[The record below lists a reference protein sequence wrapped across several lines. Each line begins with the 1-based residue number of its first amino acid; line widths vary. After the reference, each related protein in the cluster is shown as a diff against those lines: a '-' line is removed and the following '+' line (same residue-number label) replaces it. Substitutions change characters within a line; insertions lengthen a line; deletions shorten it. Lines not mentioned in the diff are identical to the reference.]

1 VQFIDA
7 VRQQMRPLQALPA
20 PDRIIDIERHISPPT
35 LPRPAARRTQIRLPP
50 GKSARPAKLALLRP
64 RRQEGTRLKRAPL
77 RTFACAVAIACVSEE
92 PSAGIAVE
100 PIQVRGQVRQVP

>member
-1 VQFIDA
+1 MQFIDA

-20 PDRIIDIERHISPPT
+20 PDRIIDLERHISPAT

-77 RTFACAVAIACVSEE
+77 RARHIC
-92 PSAGIAVE
+92 
-100 PIQVRGQVRQVP
+100 VRGGHCVRKRGTFRRYRR